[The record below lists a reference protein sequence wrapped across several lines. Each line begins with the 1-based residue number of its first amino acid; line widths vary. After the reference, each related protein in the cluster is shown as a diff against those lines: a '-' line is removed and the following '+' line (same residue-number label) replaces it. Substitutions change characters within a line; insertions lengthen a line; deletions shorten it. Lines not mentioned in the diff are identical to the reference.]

1 MELRKTKNGK
11 TCFDIRKQYQKVSFM
26 LIVRQSKETKRLIE
40 SGEITTKEQYKAHRA
55 QQDEQYS
62 RLYDYAYELAN
73 SVSAGHFS
81 LHTQYWAG

>member
-11 TCFDIRKQYQKVSFM
+11 TCFDIRKQFQRVSWLLTM
-26 LIVRQSKETKRLIE
+26 RQCKETKRLIK

-55 QQDEQYS
+55 QQDEQQS
-62 RLYDYAYELAN
+62 RLYDYAYKLAN